1 MVGLGIVIKRQTKI
15 DIASVVV
22 VLFFTYFVRL
32 IRRPPPAPLN
42 EEKLE
47 TLVLQFSRSKRW
59 ILSGSICSA
68 FAALIG
74 LVAFKL
80 WPLRTSPFLS
90 QVWALFLN
98 GPTHILKSETF
109 LGK

>member
-47 TLVLQFSRSKRW
+47 TLVLQFSRSKSFCCADRPRGLQVVAVAYVA
-59 ILSGSICSA
+59 IFVAGLG
-68 FAALIG
+68 LI
-74 LVAFKL
+74 FK
-80 WPLRTSPFLS
+80 RANSYFK
-90 QVWALFLN
+90 V
-98 GPTHILKSETF
+98 
-109 LGK
+109 